1 MWQEVLQS
9 SILNA
14 LNMAFLLS
22 LCFPCFLLL
31 SSFHCVLHQ
40 TPYIPQSCEK
50 VGVFLLLYKTE
61 TKETNLLQPS
71 KNTILK
77 NTNQIHFSLSVCS
90 LLGSLSFLLP
100 IALYYYCCFCW
111 VSQFIFS
118 MKNALGLGYD
128 AWLSKKWCMSWEE
141 MCIFGV
147 VGGCG
152 IIFASS
158 GSICMVT
165 CLCSS

>member
-50 VGVFLLLYKTE
+50 VGVFFTFIPPYKTE
-61 TKETNLLQPS
+61 TKETHLLQPYFFFLS
-71 KNTILK
+71 QEYKWSECTVVALAC
-77 NTNQIHFSLSVCS
+77 HFSLSFCS
-90 LLGSLSFLLP
+90 LLGSLLF
-100 IALYYYCCFCW
+100 IALYYYCFCL
-111 VSQFIFS
+111 VAQYIFFHEEFPWS
-118 MKNALGLGYD
+118 
-128 AWLSKKWCMSWEE
+128 WLQCLTVQK
-141 MCIFGV
+141 V
-147 VGGCG
+147 VHVMER
-152 IIFASS
+152 I
-158 GSICMVT
+158 VQ
-165 CLCSS
+165 L